1 MGLNLQRHEILKSKI
16 ASTLQPQTLRG
27 KFPSH
32 IIPQNP
38 SSTQRFTFRPVCCLS
53 YAMIDIG
60 PGETLIFAILP
71 SATVPCS
78 SLCMII
84 LYGGSPINITKN
96 KPGPSNLHCIVIR
109 LGGFHTLK
117 ICLGYWITSW
127 GVESLVIT
135 LTYAENT
142 VTHLRRQC
150 FLHRVVRGHILED
163 DGLNKLYIAAKMLGM
178 IPPVDS
184 LGPGSWW
191 QDCWCR
197 SRCTAVDE
205 C

>member
-16 ASTLQPQTLRG
+16 ASTLQPQTLSG

-32 IIPQNP
+32 IIPGLSKPKQG
-38 SSTQRFTFRPVCCLS
+38 FTFRPVCCLS
-53 YAMIDIG
+53 YAMRDIG

-78 SLCMII
+78 SLCIVI
-84 LYGGSPINITKN
+84 LYGGSPITIIKN
-96 KPGPSNLHCIVIR
+96 KPVPSNLHCIVLR
-109 LGGFHTLK
+109 LDELHTLK
-117 ICLGYWITSW
+117 ICLGQWITSW
-127 GVESLVIT
+127 RVGVFGHYFYLCWKYSDT
-135 LTYAENT
+135 SQMAMFLTHGGERPST
-142 VTHLRRQC
+142 GRWW
-150 FLHRVVRGHILED
+150 F
-163 DGLNKLYIAAKMLGM
+163 NKTIAAKMLGI